1 MESSWNPFGIFSY
14 ASPVT
19 GAPNG
24 PPEEDSFPTADPDSI
39 LDSIRRARAAAAATN
54 AECDPA
60 PHGPPSPA
68 RSARS
73 AGTHPEGIEVD
84 IDAGPIAYAGG
95 GVRAFLAAREEA
107 EHGYWKKRRWA
118 AGRLFGGGIGS
129 SSSPKHSAK
138 TGRTHILDPH
148 SGRTHILDDDGF
160 LVPPPPPDDGAGE
173 TNASKKRRRI
183 VAAALLIMLV
193 GVAVV
198 LGVVL
203 GGNNSSGSRSSA
215 VAGGSDVPDDFG
227 NAGGGGG
234 GPDEF
239 DNGSG
244 NQNSNPADAFPAAA
258 PAARPRPS
266 RPVGPPA
273 PCGSGTYD
281 AGFGCRGRCEAGQK
295 CGPYGLFDAFYP
307 NDRRDC
313 PAMCCRNGRVER
325 GPQDAW
331 YQCCE
336 GVAGNLADYRRA
348 GSNVRRSC
356 SPLF

>member
-1 MESSWNPFGIFSY
+1 MEQSWNPFGIFSY

-24 PPEEDSFPTADPDSI
+24 QPPEGSFADGPDSI
-39 LDSIRRARAAAAATN
+39 LDSIRRARAIAAATN

-60 PHGPPSPA
+60 PGPPSPA

-73 AGTHPEGIEVD
+73 AASTNRSSSSGEENGGVEVD

-107 EHGYWKKRRWA
+107 EYGKKKKRWA
-118 AGRLFGGGIGS
+118 GLLFGGGGGGGGG
-129 SSSPKHSAK
+129 SSPKNSPR
-138 TGRTHILDPH
+138 TGRTN
-148 SGRTHILDDDGF
+148 ILDDDFGF
-160 LVPPPPPDDGAGE
+160 IVPPPPPDEAEEKDAS
-173 TNASKKRRRI
+173 SKKRRRI
-183 VAAALLIMLV
+183 VAAALLIMLI
-193 GVAVV
+193 GVAVA

-203 GGNNSSGSRSSA
+203 GGNSSGGSKSSA

-227 NAGGGGG
+227 NAGGDGR
-234 GPDEF
+234 DDF

-244 NQNSNPADAFPAAA
+244 NQNSNPANTFPAAA
-258 PAARPRPS
+258 PPAPRPS
-266 RPVGPPA
+266 RPVGPPT
-273 PCGSGTYD
+273 PCGSSTYD
-281 AGFGCRGRCEAGQK
+281 AGFGCLGRCEAGQK
-295 CGPYGLFDAFYP
+295 CGQYGLFDAFYP
-307 NDRRDC
+307 SDDRDC

-336 GVAGNLADYRRA
+336 GVAGNLADYQRA

>member
-24 PPEEDSFPTADPDSI
+24 PPEDDSFPTADPDSI

-60 PHGPPSPA
+60 PVRGPPSPA

-107 EHGYWKKRRWA
+107 ELGYWKKRRWA
-118 AGRLFGGGIGS
+118 AGRLFGGGIG

-160 LVPPPPPDDGAGE
+160 LVPPPPPDDEAEE
-173 TNASKKRRRI
+173 TKASKKRRRI

-193 GVAVV
+193 GVAVA

-203 GGNNSSGSRSSA
+203 GGNNSSGSKSAA

-227 NAGGGGG
+227 NAGGAGAST
-234 GPDEF
+234 
-239 DNGSG
+239 NGSG
-244 NQNSNPADAFPAAA
+244 NQNSNPANAFPAAA
-258 PAARPRPS
+258 PPARPRPS

-307 NDRRDC
+307 SDDRDC

-325 GPQDAW
+325 GPQDVW
-331 YQCCE
+331 YKCCE
-336 GVAGNLADYRRA
+336 GVADNLANYQKP